1 MKVTV
6 CIGSACHVK
15 GAAKIVDELQYLIAQ
30 KNCGDKV
37 ELAGA
42 FCMGK
47 CATGVSVT
55 VEEAGAPVYHS
66 LKPEDTKTFFEEQV
80 AKKLK

>member
-15 GAAKIVDELQYLIAQ
+15 GAAKIVDQLQFLIAQ
-30 KNCGDKV
+30 QNCGDKV

-47 CATGVSVT
+47 CESGVSVT
-55 VEEAGAPVYHS
+55 VDDKYYS
-66 LKPEDTKTFFEEQV
+66 LKPEDAKAFFEEHV
-80 AKKLK
+80 VKKLA

>member
-47 CATGVSVT
+47 CQTGVSVT
-55 VEEAGAPVYHS
+55 VDNSGTPVYHS

-80 AKKLK
+80 VKKLK

>member
-47 CATGVSVT
+47 CQTGVSVT
-55 VEEAGAPVYHS
+55 VDDAYHS
-66 LKPEDTKTFFEEQV
+66 LKPEDAKTFFEQQV
-80 AKKLK
+80 VNKLK

>member
-30 KNCGDKV
+30 KTCGDKV

-55 VEEAGAPVYHS
+55 VDDSGTPVYHS
-66 LKPEDTKTFFEEQV
+66 LKQEDTKTFFEEQV
-80 AKKLK
+80 AKKLM

>member
-55 VEEAGAPVYHS
+55 VDDSGNPVYHS

-80 AKKLK
+80 AKKLA

>member
-15 GAAKIVDELQYLIAQ
+15 GAAKIVDQLQFLIAQ
-30 KNCGDKV
+30 RNCGDKV

-47 CATGVSVT
+47 CDTGVSVT
-55 VEEAGAPVYHS
+55 VDDVYHS
-66 LKPEDTKTFFEEQV
+66 LKPEDAKTFFEEHV
-80 AKKLK
+80 AKKL